1 MSHMALPWIT
11 GLVTGLA
18 ALHFLQRRFFPYFW
32 IDLRYLLK
40 VIRYGLRI
48 ELYKRTGRIVTVV
61 DRFVQQA
68 QQVPNKAFLVFQEQV
83 HTYRDVDRRSNRV
96 AQVFLRHSALSRG
109 DTVAMLMSNE
119 PDFLNVWFGMAK
131 LGCSVAFLNYN
142 LRSRSLLHCF
152 HSCGAKI
159 LVVGADMLET
169 LEEILPSL
177 REDNISVWVMA
188 KETSLQ
194 GVNTIMDKLETA
206 SDEAVAHHLR
216 FVKSINSA
224 TLYIF
229 TSGTTG
235 LPKAAV
241 ISQLQALK
249 GAAGIWAF
257 GGTPDDIV
265 YVTLPLY
272 HSAASL
278 IGIGGCVHLGATCVL
293 RKKFSAT
300 QFWIDCKKYNVT
312 VFQYIG
318 ELCRYLCKQPKVEGE
333 KDHKVRMAVG
343 NGVRNEVWTEF
354 IDRFGEIK
362 MCELY
367 GATEGNICF
376 MNHTGKIGSV
386 GRTNLFYKMLLPFEL
401 IKYDI
406 QKDEPIKNQ
415 QGWCESVKKG
425 ETGLLVSRVNAR
437 NPFFGYAGNKK
448 HTKKK
453 LLCDVFK
460 KGDVYFNS
468 GDLMVQDHDDFIYFQ
483 DRIGDTFRWKGENV
497 ATTEVSDI
505 IGMLD
510 FIQETNV
517 YGVTV
522 PEHEGK
528 VGMASIILMPEQSL
542 DVKSIYEH
550 VVTYLPGYAYP
561 RFLRLQENMEVTGT
575 FKQKKFCLVEQ
586 GFNPSK
592 IPDPIFFL
600 DDLEKSYVPLTKNIY
615 DRIISGQIKL

>member
-561 RFLRLQENMEVTGT
+561 RFLRLQFG
-575 FKQKKFCLVEQ
+575 
-586 GFNPSK
+586 GFVSDIQNSRNQN
-592 IPDPIFFL
+592 IPAGL
-600 DDLEKSYVPLTKNIY
+600 DFSIT
-615 DRIISGQIKL
+615 QT